1 MESGTILRWLK
12 DEGATVRLGEELVE
26 IETDKATMT
35 YEAEAEGTLRILAV
49 EGTTIEV
56 GTPIAVLGAAAPDA
70 AAVAADDGGGV
81 PVGARAT
88 ATPLALSAD
97 HGAPAAAP
105 SRSRADGDGTRATPL
120 ARRVA
125 VDLGVALEDVAGSG
139 PRGRVTRGDVL
150 RVAGVTVPTPVA
162 PSAEAAPPPAPAPHQ
177 AGSAAK
183 GRTTVQQLTRLQLT
197 VARRMAEAHATA
209 PDFVVETEVTMT
221 SVAALRERLRPV
233 PGRVPSYNDFIVM
246 AAARALLE
254 HPRANGSFR
263 DGHFE
268 LHERVNVGIAV
279 AAEDA
284 LLVPTIFD
292 AGRRSL
298 GAIALESRRLIDAV
312 RSGTITPAELEGGTF
327 TVSNLGMYGMRA
339 ITPVLNPPQAAILG
353 VGAMR
358 DQLALVDGEVVSRP
372 VMTLRLSCDHRILY
386 GADAALFLSAIRD
399 GLEEPLRLAL

>member
-1 MESGTILRWLK
+1 
-12 DEGATVRLGEELVE
+12 
-26 IETDKATMT
+26 
-35 YEAEAEGTLRILAV
+35 
-49 EGTTIEV
+49 
-56 GTPIAVLGAAAPDA
+56 
-70 AAVAADDGGGV
+70 
-81 PVGARAT
+81 
-88 ATPLALSAD
+88 
-97 HGAPAAAP
+97 
-105 SRSRADGDGTRATPL
+105 
-120 ARRVA
+120 
-125 VDLGVALEDVAGSG
+125 
-139 PRGRVTRGDVL
+139 
-150 RVAGVTVPTPVA
+150 
-162 PSAEAAPPPAPAPHQ
+162 
-177 AGSAAK
+177 
-183 GRTTVQQLTRLQLT
+183 
-197 VARRMAEAHATA
+197 MAEAHATA
-209 PDFVVETEVTMT
+209 PDFVVETEVTMS

-263 DGHFE
+263 DGRFE

-292 AGRRSL
+292 ADRRSL

-327 TVSNLGMYGMRA
+327 TVSNLGMYGMTA